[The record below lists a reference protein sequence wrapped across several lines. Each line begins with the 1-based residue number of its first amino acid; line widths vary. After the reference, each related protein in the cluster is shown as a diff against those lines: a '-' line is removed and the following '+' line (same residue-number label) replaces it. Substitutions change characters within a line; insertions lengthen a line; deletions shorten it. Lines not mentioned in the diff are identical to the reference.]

1 MTIFSFWIYD
11 RHCNCIYSREY
22 TTTAT
27 SPSTASASVPLPLP
41 ATQPS
46 SPKKLATAS
55 SSTTAVDSNSTSTL
69 TSASASTATLT
80 NGTNGVGTAS
90 TAQVHK
96 LTPSDSMLSKGLI
109 NVNNNNNASKL
120 LFGTIFSLRK
130 ISNSLS
136 STPNNNNNNNDGTS
150 FEGTSLNK
158 GNLLKSFQTLN
169 YKCHFYETLTGL
181 KLMLLTDPQCRDL
194 QGELSQIYQV
204 FYLNDVVRNQ
214 LMCVDFKDGEVISS
228 EVFTRDVDSYW
239 TSLPE
244 FAS

>member
-27 SPSTASASVPLPLP
+27 SPSSASVPTP
-41 ATQPS
+41 ATQPT

-55 SSTTAVDSNSTSTL
+55 SSTTAVDSNSTATL
-69 TSASASTATLT
+69 TSAPASTATLT
-80 NGTNGVGTAS
+80 NGANGMGTAS
-90 TAQVHK
+90 STQVHK
-96 LTPSDSMLSKGLI
+96 LTPSDSMLNKGLI

-136 STPNNNNNNNDGTS
+136 STPNNNNNNNNNDGTS

-204 FYLNDVVRNQ
+204 FYVNDVVRNQ
-214 LMCVDFKDGEVISS
+214 LMAVDFKDGEVISS